1 MDSKVFGVTLGILVG
16 FFSALVYFFFI
27 LPQLLKMKGDLR
39 ISFSIFSKK
48 DRKESYNLSETL
60 EMMEENKVD
69 SNENSKIDHSN
80 SKIDDNYDESIEIK
94 RVFRP
99 LQILAACFGALSHG
113 SNDVGNCIGELGP
126 VQL

>member
-69 SNENSKIDHSN
+69 SNENSKIDHTN
-80 SKIDDNYDESIEIK
+80 SKIDDNYDESNEIK

-113 SNDVGNCIGELGP
+113 SNDVGNCIGKSIP

>member
-1 MDSKVFGVTLGILVG
+1 MNSKVFGIILGVLVG
-16 FFSALVYFFFI
+16 FFTALVYFFFI

-48 DRKESYNLSETL
+48 ERKESYNLSETL
-60 EMMEENKVD
+60 EMIEQNKMNNTDEETKEVNGG
-69 SNENSKIDHSN
+69 
-80 SKIDDNYDESIEIK
+80 DESNEIK

-113 SNDVGNCIGELGP
+113 SNDVGNCIGTLLIIDTGCIK
-126 VQL
+126 